1 MPDFRYSAK
10 DNKGHEVAGVY
21 SAPTRF
27 DALSQLHDRGLTV
40 TDISDEGVGV
50 GGIEMA
56 KVPVKKGMV
65 FGRITMSEKAIF
77 CRQLSISVSAGIPL
91 LESLE
96 SITADFENAAFRRVL
111 ERVLKKLDDGAP
123 FSQAIAGE
131 TKVFD
136 RLFVA
141 LIRTAE
147 EAGSLTETLN
157 YLATAMEKNDRLARK
172 IKSILAYPM
181 FVGGFFILIS
191 GIMTLFVL
199 PQFQE
204 IFAGYGNDLPRLTRM
219 VFAFNTFVIHNTLWI
234 FLGIVSAIVL
244 GTMYGSTPFGRLQI
258 DGLLVRLPMIGDI
271 IRKLAVSRFCRNF
284 GIMMA
289 GGVSVA
295 TAIEIASE
303 VLGNKVMETSM
314 KATRDRIMAG
324 NSIASSLD
332 KKVFPRLVA
341 RMVGVGESSGRLPE
355 VLTKVADVYEDQ
367 VEGTILVAISLL
379 EPIIIAV
386 FGGLILI
393 LVMAIYLPVFS
404 SAGHVR

>member
-1 MPDFRYSAK
+1 MPDYRYSAK
-10 DNKGHEVAGVY
+10 DNSGREVAGIY
-21 SAPTRF
+21 AAPSRF
-27 DALSQLHDRGLTV
+27 DALSKLRDRGLTV
-40 TDISDEGVGV
+40 TEISDVGVGV
-50 GGIEMA
+50 GGLEVV
-56 KVPVKKGMV
+56 KVPAKKGRV
-65 FGRITMSEKAIF
+65 FGTIAMSDKAIF

-96 SITADFENAAFRRVL
+96 SITADMENVAFRRVL

-123 FSQAIAGE
+123 FSMAIAGE
-131 TKVFD
+131 SKVFD

-172 IKSILAYPM
+172 IKSILAYPL

-191 GIMTLFVL
+191 VIMTLFVL

-204 IFAGYGNDLPRLTRM
+204 IFSGYGNNLPRLTRV
-219 VFAFNTFVIHNTLWI
+219 VFAINTFVIHNALW
-234 FLGIVSAIVL
+234 LLAGVVTAIVL
-244 GTMYGSTPFGRLQI
+244 LIVYAATPVGRLQI
-258 DGLLVRLPMIGDI
+258 DGILVRLPVVGDI

-295 TAIEIASE
+295 TAIEIAAE
-303 VLGNKVMETSM
+303 VLGNKVMEASM
-314 KATRDRIMAG
+314 KATRDKIMAG

-379 EPIIIAV
+379 EPILIAV
-386 FGGLILI
+386 FGGLILL
-393 LVMAIYLPVFS
+393 LVMAIYLPVFGA
-404 SAGHVR
+404 AGHMR

>member
-1 MPDFRYSAK
+1 MPDYRYSSK
-10 DNKGHEVAGVY
+10 DKNGRDVSGVY
-21 SAPTRF
+21 SAPSRF
-27 DALSQLHDRGLTV
+27 EALSQLHDRGLIV
-40 TDISDEGVGV
+40 TDISDMGVGV
-50 GGIEMA
+50 GGLEIV
-56 KVPVKKGMV
+56 KVPVKKGV
-65 FGRITMSEKAIF
+65 IFGHISMAERAIF
-77 CRQLSISVSAGIPL
+77 CRQLAISVSAGIPL

-96 SITADFENAAFRRVL
+96 SITADLENVAFRRVL

-123 FSQAIAGE
+123 FSQAIVGE
-131 TKVFD
+131 PKVFD

-147 EAGSLTETLN
+147 EAGSLSETLS
-157 YLATAMEKNDRLARK
+157 YLATSMEKSDRLNRK

-181 FVGGFFILIS
+181 FIAGFFVVIS
-191 GIMTLFVL
+191 AIMTIFVL
-199 PQFQE
+199 PQFQT
-204 IFAGYGNDLPRLTRM
+204 IFAGFGNKLPRLTQI
-219 VFAFNTFVIHNTLWI
+219 VFSMNTFIIHNSIWI
-234 FLGIVSAIVL
+234 FLGIVGSIVM
-244 GTMYGSTPFGRLQI
+244 GIMYGATEIGRLHI
-258 DGLLVRLPMIGDI
+258 DGVVVRLPIVGDI
-271 IRKLAVSRFCRNF
+271 VRKLAVSRFCRNF

-295 TAIEIASE
+295 TAIEIAAE
-303 VLGNKVMETSM
+303 VLGNKVMQASM

-367 VEGTILVAISLL
+367 VEGTIMVAISLL

-386 FGGLILI
+386 FGGLILL

-404 SAGHVR
+404 SAGSMR

>member
-1 MPDFRYSAK
+1 MPDYRYTSK
-10 DNKGHEVAGVY
+10 DNNGREVAGVY
-21 SAPTRF
+21 SASSRF
-27 DALSQLHDRGLTV
+27 EALSQLHKRGLTV

-50 GGIEMA
+50 GGLELE
-56 KVPVKKGMV
+56 KVTAKKGLI
-65 FGRITMSEKAIF
+65 FGRISKAEKAIF
-77 CRQLSISVSAGIPL
+77 CRQLSISVGAGIPL
-91 LESLE
+91 RESLE
-96 SITADFENAAFRRVL
+96 SITADFENVAFRRVL
-111 ERVLKKLDDGAP
+111 ERVIKNLDDGAP
-123 FSQAIAGE
+123 FSQAIVGE
-131 TKVFD
+131 SKVFD

-147 EAGSLTETLN
+147 ESGSLTETLN
-157 YLATAMEKNDRLARK
+157 YLANSMEKSDRLARK

-181 FVGGFFILIS
+181 FIGGFFVLIS
-191 GIMTLFVL
+191 AIMTIFVL

-204 IFAGYGNDLPRLTRM
+204 IFAGYGSNLPKLTM
-219 VFAFNTFVIHNTLWI
+219 VVFKVNTFVIHNTLWI
-234 FLGIVSAIVL
+234 FLGIVATIVL
-244 GTMYGSTPFGRLQI
+244 SIMYAATPLGRLQI
-258 DGLLVRLPMIGDI
+258 DGVLVRLPVVGDI

-303 VLGNKVMETSM
+303 VLGNKVMEASM

-367 VEGTILVAISLL
+367 VEGTIMVAISLM

-386 FGGLILI
+386 FGGLILL

-404 SAGHVR
+404 SAGSMR

>member
-1 MPDFRYSAK
+1 MPDYRYSAK
-10 DNKGHEVAGVY
+10 DSSGREVAGVY
-21 SAPTRF
+21 SAASRF
-27 DALSQLHDRGLTV
+27 EALSQLHERGLTV

-50 GGIEMA
+50 GGLEVV
-56 KVPVKKGMV
+56 KVPVKKGV
-65 FGRITMSEKAIF
+65 GFGGISMAEKAIF

-96 SITADFENAAFRRVL
+96 SIAADLENGAFRRVL

-131 TKVFD
+131 PKVFD
-136 RLFVA
+136 RLFVS

-157 YLATAMEKNDRLARK
+157 YLATSMEKNDRLARK
-172 IKSILAYPM
+172 IKSIMAYPM
-181 FVGGFFILIS
+181 FIGGFFILIS
-191 GIMTLFVL
+191 GIMTVFVL
-199 PQFQE
+199 PQFQD
-204 IFAGYGNDLPRLTRM
+204 IFAGYGNNLPKLTRM
-219 VFAFNTFVIHNTLWI
+219 VFAFNTFLIHNTLWI
-234 FLGIVSAIVL
+234 FLGIVAAIVL
-244 GTMYGSTPFGRLQI
+244 GTMYAATSVGRLQI
-258 DGLLVRLPMIGDI
+258 DGVVMRLPIFGDI
-271 IRKLAVSRFCRNF
+271 VRKLAVSRFCRNF

-289 GGVSVA
+289 GGVPVA
-295 TAIEIASE
+295 TAIEIAAE
-303 VLGNKVMETSM
+303 VLGNKVMEASM
-314 KATRDRIMAG
+314 KSTRNKIMAG

-367 VEGTILVAISLL
+367 VEGTIMVAISLL

-386 FGGLILI
+386 FGGLILL

-404 SAGHVR
+404 SAGNIH

>member
-1 MPDFRYSAK
+1 MPDYRYSAK
-10 DNKGHEVAGVY
+10 DSGGREVGGVY
-21 SAPTRF
+21 SASSRF
-27 DALSQLHDRGLTV
+27 DALSQLHGRGLTV

-50 GGIEMA
+50 GGLEKV
-56 KVPVKKGMV
+56 KVPVKKSFIM
-65 FGRITMSEKAIF
+65 GRITMSEKAIF

-96 SITADFENAAFRRVL
+96 SIAADFENAAFRRVL

-131 TKVFD
+131 SKVFD

-157 YLATAMEKNDRLARK
+157 YLANSMEKNDRLARK

-181 FVGGFFILIS
+181 FIGGFFVLIS
-191 GIMTLFVL
+191 AILTIFVL

-204 IFAGYGNDLPRLTRM
+204 IFAGYGNNLPKLTRV
-219 VFAFNTFVIHNTLWI
+219 VFAFNTFLIHNTLWI
-234 FLGIVSAIVL
+234 FLGVAGAIML
-244 GTMYGSTPFGRLQI
+244 GIMYGATPFGRLQI
-258 DGLLVRLPMIGDI
+258 DGLVVRLPVVGDI
-271 IRKLAVSRFCRNF
+271 VRKLAVSRFCRNF

-295 TAIEIASE
+295 TAIEIAAE
-303 VLGNKVMETSM
+303 VLGNKVMEASM
-314 KATRDRIMAG
+314 KSTRDRIMAG

-386 FGGLILI
+386 FGGLILL

-404 SAGHVR
+404 SAGSVR

>member
-1 MPDFRYSAK
+1 MPDFRSSAK

-355 VLTKVADVYEDQ
+355 VLTMVADVYEDQ

>member
-1 MPDFRYSAK
+1 MPDYRYSAK
-10 DNKGHEVAGVY
+10 DSSGREVAGVY
-21 SAPTRF
+21 SAASRF
-27 DALSQLHDRGLTV
+27 EALSQLHERGLTV
-40 TDISDEGVGV
+40 TDISDEGVGI
-50 GGIEMA
+50 GGLEVV
-56 KVPVKKGMV
+56 KVPVKKGV
-65 FGRITMSEKAIF
+65 GFGGISMAEKAIF

-96 SITADFENAAFRRVL
+96 SIAADLENGAFRRVL

-131 TKVFD
+131 PKVFD
-136 RLFVA
+136 RLFVS

-157 YLATAMEKNDRLARK
+157 YLATSMEKNDRLARK
-172 IKSILAYPM
+172 IKSIMAYPM
-181 FVGGFFILIS
+181 FIGGFFILIS
-191 GIMTLFVL
+191 GIMTVFVL
-199 PQFQE
+199 PQFQD
-204 IFAGYGNDLPRLTRM
+204 IFAGYGNNLPKLTRM
-219 VFAFNTFVIHNTLWI
+219 VFAFNTFLIHNTLWI
-234 FLGIVSAIVL
+234 FLGIVAAIVL
-244 GTMYGSTPFGRLQI
+244 GTMYAATSVGRLQI
-258 DGLLVRLPMIGDI
+258 DGVVMRLPIFGDI
-271 IRKLAVSRFCRNF
+271 VRKLAVSRFCRNF

-289 GGVSVA
+289 GGVPVA
-295 TAIEIASE
+295 TAIEIAAE
-303 VLGNKVMETSM
+303 VLGNKVMEASM
-314 KATRDRIMAG
+314 KSTRNKIMAG

-367 VEGTILVAISLL
+367 VEGTIMVAISLL

-386 FGGLILI
+386 FGGLILL

-404 SAGHVR
+404 SAGNIH

>member
-10 DNKGHEVAGVY
+10 DSKGHEVAGVY

-56 KVPVKKGMV
+56 KVTARKGFV
-65 FGRITMSEKAIF
+65 LGRVSMSEKAIF

-96 SITADFENAAFRRVL
+96 SISADLENVAFRRVL

-131 TKVFD
+131 PKVFD

-147 EAGSLTETLN
+147 EAGSLTETLS
-157 YLATAMEKNDRLARK
+157 YLATSMEKNDRLARK

-181 FVGGFFILIS
+181 FIGGFFILIS
-191 GIMTLFVL
+191 AVMTLFVL

-234 FLGIVSAIVL
+234 FLGIVVAIIL
-244 GTMYGSTPFGRLQI
+244 GIMYGATPFGRLQI
-258 DGLLVRLPMIGDI
+258 DGLLVRLPVVGEIT
-271 IRKLAVSRFCRNF
+271 RKLAVSRFCRNF

-289 GGVSVA
+289 GGVPVA
-295 TAIEIASE
+295 TAIEIAAE
-303 VLGNKVMETSM
+303 VLGNKVMEASM

-324 NSIASSLD
+324 NNIASSLD

-367 VEGTILVAISLL
+367 VEGTIMVAISLL